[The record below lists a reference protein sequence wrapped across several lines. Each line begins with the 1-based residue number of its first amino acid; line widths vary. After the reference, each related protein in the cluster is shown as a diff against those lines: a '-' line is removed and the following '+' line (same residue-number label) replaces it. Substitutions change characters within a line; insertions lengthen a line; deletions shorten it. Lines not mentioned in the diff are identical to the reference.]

1 MNCRSKSELAGNKG
15 TRTIRGGSQ
24 SGTGALPAPTKGR
37 PVFTPLLKELITQ
50 LLQGTVVGSEGR
62 AVTRARQ
69 KSVT

>member
-15 TRTIRGGSQ
+15 TRTMRGGSQ
-24 SGTGALPAPTKGR
+24 RGPGALPAPAKGR
-37 PVFTPLLKELITQ
+37 HVFTHLLKELIIQ

-62 AVTRARQ
+62 AVTKARQ